1 MKTYYFVTLYP
12 DAVNAYCAAGVFKR
26 AVNDEKIRLE
36 TIFLRE
42 FAVDKHGSVDDK
54 PYGGGAGMVMRP
66 EPLAHAVQ
74 SIKIKDKSAL
84 VILPDPKGKQ
94 WKQDQAENFAVSKNS
109 LIFICGRF
117 EGIDQ
122 RFIERY
128 VDHVFSL
135 GNFILSG
142 GELAALAMAESM
154 IRLQT
159 LDKASLKDSFSEEY
173 AGGFEHP
180 QYTRPEKFEG
190 LDVPSVLLSGDHAK
204 IAAWRQSKIAKK

>member
-12 DAVNAYCAAGVFKR
+12 DVVNSYCAAGVFKR
-26 AVNDEKIRLE
+26 AASEQKIKIE
-36 TIFLRE
+36 TIFLRD

-66 EPLAHAVQ
+66 EPLAQAVQ
-74 SIKIKDKSAL
+74 MIKAKDKNAV
-84 VILPDPKGKQ
+84 VILPDPKGFI
-94 WKQDQAENFAVSKNS
+94 WKQDQAENFAASEHS

-122 RFIERY
+122 RFVDQY

-135 GNFILSG
+135 GSFIISG
-142 GELAALAMAESM
+142 GELAALVMAESM

-159 LDKASLKDSFSEEY
+159 LDKASLIDSFSSDLGGGLEY
-173 AGGFEHP
+173 P
-180 QYTRPEKFEG
+180 QYTRPENFDG

-204 IAAWRQSKIAKK
+204 IAQWRQSQTKKK